1 MAMFLASCGGGGSS
15 VTAPTFQDT
24 PTPPPLPAPPSTPT
38 EVTLSGT
45 LNFERVP
52 ADAVTDGLDYDNTFQ
67 EPIRGVPVELVNSSG
82 VVIESTTSDDA
93 GFYSFTVASD
103 SVVSV
108 RARAE
113 IVQENTNFR
122 VIDNTSGDAVYTLQ
136 GSSQSVGD
144 SPQTRDLLA
153 ASGWTGS
160 AYTQTRAAAPFALL
174 DTILGSVE
182 EFMAV
187 DPNAD
192 FPRFDVLWSVNNRSE
207 SGNISD
213 GEIGTSSFTV
223 VNGRPQIRILG
234 EANVDTDEYDEH
246 VVTHE
251 FGHYIEDQLSRSDSI
266 GGSHSLTTRLD
277 ARVAFSE
284 GWGNALSAIL
294 TGETIY
300 RDSLFN
306 NQALGF
312 SFDIET
318 NTESNQGWYSEA
330 SVQSI
335 LYDIFDS
342 ESDGADQLSLGL
354 GPLFST
360 FRDSRYRASDFLT
373 TIYSFVDVLKLQDP
387 AFDQAVLTNML
398 QSEQIFGTG
407 PDGANETND
416 GGLSTNLPV
425 FRTLEVGAEPLILC
439 TVNDNGLF
447 NRLGNRQF
455 MTLDV
460 PNDAT
465 YDFLMERESG
475 TVARDP
481 DFRFFRQ
488 GLLEADAISPDVDIE
503 TATIALPAGR
513 YVISA
518 VDDRNLRV
526 NDVNETG
533 ADSCFNFS
541 VNGG

>member
-1 MAMFLASCGGGGSS
+1 MFLASCGGGGSS
-15 VTAPTFQDT
+15 VTAPTFQVT
-24 PTPPPLPAPPSTPT
+24 PTPPPLPAPPTTPSET
-38 EVTLSGT
+38 TLSGT

-52 ADAVTDGLDYDNTFQ
+52 ANAVTDGLDYDNTFQ

-82 VVIESTTSDDA
+82 VVIDSTTSDDA

-103 SVVSV
+103 LVVSV

-113 IVQENTNFR
+113 IEQENTNFR

-182 EFMAV
+182 AFMAV

-207 SGNISD
+207 SGNISS

-294 TGETIY
+294 TGETTY

-306 NQALGF
+306 SQALGF

-360 FRDSRYRASDFLT
+360 FRDGRYRASDFLT

-387 AFDQAVLTNML
+387 AFDQDVLTNML

-460 PNDAT
+460 LNDAT

-488 GLLEADAISPDVDIE
+488 GLLEADAISPDVDVE
-503 TATIALPAGR
+503 TATITLPAGR

-518 VDDRNLRV
+518 VDDRNLRI
-526 NDVNETG
+526 NDANETG